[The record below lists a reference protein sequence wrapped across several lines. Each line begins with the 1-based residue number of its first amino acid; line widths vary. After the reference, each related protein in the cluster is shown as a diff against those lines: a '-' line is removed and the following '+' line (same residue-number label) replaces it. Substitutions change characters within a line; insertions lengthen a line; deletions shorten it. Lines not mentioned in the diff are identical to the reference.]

1 MSTKDYFSGH
11 SKLYATF
18 RPTYPAEL
26 YHYLFGFVKET
37 TAAWDCGTGN
47 GQVAQEL
54 AKRFTKV
61 YATDLSENQIAQ
73 AVQHPNIEYKQLAA
87 ERTTFADQQFDLVTV
102 GQALHW
108 FNLND
113 FYAEVKR
120 TTKPGGILAVW
131 GYALLNVDENI
142 DTRFLNFY
150 HNIVGPYWDEA
161 RKMVEQEYKNVP
173 FPFEELP
180 AAKFRI
186 VVNWSLAQFAGY
198 LESWSATQK
207 FIKANGFDPVPAF
220 INDLRTLWSDN
231 EIKTVTFPVFMKL
244 GRV

>member
-11 SKLYATF
+11 SKVYAAF
-18 RPTYPAEL
+18 RPTYPDEL
-26 YHYLFGFVKET
+26 YEYLFSFVKGTES
-37 TAAWDCGTGN
+37 AWDCGTGN

-54 AKRFTKV
+54 AKRFKKV

-73 AVQHPNIEYKQLAA
+73 AVQLPNIEYKQLPA
-87 ERTTFADQQFDLVTV
+87 EHTTFANQQFDLVTV

-108 FNLND
+108 FNLKD
-113 FYAEVKR
+113 FYDEVKR

-131 GYALLNVDENI
+131 GYALLHVDAEI
-142 DTRFLNFY
+142 DKKFLHFY
-150 HNIVGPYWDEA
+150 HNVVGPYWDEA
-161 RKMVEQEYKNVP
+161 RRMVEQEYANVL

-180 AAKFRI
+180 AAKFKI
-186 VVNWSLAQFAGY
+186 VVSWSLAQFAGY

-207 FIKANGFDPVPAF
+207 FIKANGFDPIPAF
-220 INDLRTLWSDN
+220 ITDLQTLWNDS
-231 EIKTVTFPVFMKL
+231 EVKTVTFPVFMKV